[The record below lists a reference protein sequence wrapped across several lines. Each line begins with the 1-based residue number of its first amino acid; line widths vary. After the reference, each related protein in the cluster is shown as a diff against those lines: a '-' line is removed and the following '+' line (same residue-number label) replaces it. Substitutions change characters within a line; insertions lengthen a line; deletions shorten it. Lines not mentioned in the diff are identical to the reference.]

1 LLICR
6 AKALPYIK
14 LFITVIYDYFWRGIK
29 MKKNSC
35 YLLIFSSLI
44 IAISLNACAMMPV
57 KQANPN
63 NPIRA
68 VAVLPMVN
76 QTNDVEAPQYV
87 RTEFDKQMPLNF
99 YSNKPIK
106 DIDQLLKDQMGVT
119 LGAQLDMTTPQKLG
133 ELLGVDGVIYGTLM
147 NFDTQTT
154 GVYNVRR
161 VRAKFKLVNAKTG
174 ETVWQN
180 GIGIKSE
187 TKAGGIGSA
196 LSLASG
202 IKEAVQKEE
211 ILWVTI
217 ESKSEDSIG
226 GALLGAVAQKVV
238 EKALKA
244 PLSKETQEMIN
255 RVIVTIPVG
264 PVPYQKK

>member
-1 LLICR
+1 MKNNIR
-6 AKALPYIK
+6 RYIL
-14 LFITVIYDYFWRGIK
+14 LFIA
-29 MKKNSC
+29 
-35 YLLIFSSLI
+35 LI
-44 IAISLNACAMMPV
+44 IGVSLSACAVMPV

-63 NPIRA
+63 NPIRT
-68 VAVLPMVN
+68 VAVLPMLN

-87 RTEFDKQMPLNF
+87 RTELDKQMPLNF
-99 YSNKPIK
+99 YSNKPVK

-147 NFDTQTT
+147 NFDTQMT

-161 VRAKFKLVNAKTG
+161 VRAKFKMVNTKTG

-187 TKAGGIGSA
+187 TSAGGIGSV

-211 ILWVTI
+211 IPWVTI
-217 ESKSEDSIG
+217 ESESKEGIG
-226 GALLGAVAQKVV
+226 EAFVGALAQKLV
-238 EKALKA
+238 EKALKT
-244 PLSKETQEMIN
+244 PLARETKEMIN

-264 PVPYQKK
+264 PGR

>member
-1 LLICR
+1 
-6 AKALPYIK
+6 
-14 LFITVIYDYFWRGIK
+14 
-29 MKKNSC
+29 MKKNN
-35 YLLIFSSLI
+35 LRRLLFIGLIF

-63 NPIRA
+63 NPIRT

-87 RTEFDKQMPLNF
+87 RTEFDKKMPENF
-99 YSNKPIK
+99 YANKPIK
-106 DIDQLLKDQMGVT
+106 DIDQLLRDQMGIT

-161 VRAKFKLVNAKTG
+161 VRAKFKLVNTRTG

-187 TKAGGIGSA
+187 TTAGGIGSA

-211 ILWVTI
+211 IPWVTI
-217 ESKSEDSIG
+217 ESESKEGIG
-226 GALLGAVAQKVV
+226 EAFIGALAQKAM
-238 EKALKA
+238 EKAFKT
-244 PLSKETQEMIN
+244 PLARETQEMIN
-255 RVIVTIPVG
+255 RVIITLPVG
-264 PVPYQKK
+264 PGVK

>member
-1 LLICR
+1 MEKNNIRYILLLI
-6 AKALPYIK
+6 
-14 LFITVIYDYFWRGIK
+14 
-29 MKKNSC
+29 
-35 YLLIFSSLI
+35 SLI
-44 IAISLNACAMMPV
+44 AIVSLNACAMMPV
-57 KQANPN
+57 RQANPN
-63 NPIRA
+63 NPIRT
-68 VAVLPMVN
+68 VAVLPMLN
-76 QTNDVEAPQYV
+76 QTNDVEGPQYV
-87 RTEFDKQMPLNF
+87 RTEFDKKIRENF
-99 YSNKPIK
+99 YANKPIK
-106 DIDQLLKDQMGVT
+106 DIDQLLKDQMGIT

-161 VRAKFKLVNAKTG
+161 VRAKFKLVNTKTG

-187 TKAGGIGSA
+187 TTAGGIGSV

-202 IKEAVQKEE
+202 VKEAVQKEE
-211 ILWVTI
+211 IPWVTI

-226 GALLGAVAQKVV
+226 GALLGALAEKVV

-244 PLSKETQEMIN
+244 PLARETQEMIN
-255 RVIVTIPVG
+255 RVIINLPVG
-264 PVPYQKK
+264 PGVK

>member
-1 LLICR
+1 
-6 AKALPYIK
+6 
-14 LFITVIYDYFWRGIK
+14 
-29 MKKNSC
+29 MKKNIR
-35 YLLIFSSLI
+35 YILLF
-44 IAISLNACAMMPV
+44 ISLAAIVSLSACAVMPV

-63 NPIRA
+63 NPIRT
-68 VAVLPMVN
+68 VAVLPMLN

-87 RTEFDKQMPLNF
+87 RTEFDKKIPENF
-99 YSNKPIK
+99 YANKPIK
-106 DIDQLLKDQMGVT
+106 DIDQLLRDQMGIT

-147 NFDTQTT
+147 DFGTQMT

-161 VRAKFKLVNAKTG
+161 VRAKFKLVNTKTG

-187 TKAGGIGSA
+187 TSAGGIGSV

-211 ILWVTI
+211 IPWVTI
-217 ESKSEDSIG
+217 ESESKEGIG
-226 GALLGAVAQKVV
+226 EAFVGALAQKLV

-244 PLSKETQEMIN
+244 PLSRETQEMIS
-255 RVIVTIPVG
+255 RVTITLPVG
-264 PVPYQKK
+264 PGR